1 MFEGCYTAI
10 VTPFTQGKID
20 EAAFLKLIE
29 RQIQAGVS
37 GIVPC
42 GTTGESPTLSHEEH
56 KRVIELT
63 IKQVAGRVK
72 VIAGA
77 GSNSTA
83 EAIDLTRFA
92 KQAGADAALVIT
104 PYYNKPTQRGLYLH
118 FEAIAQEV
126 DIPIILYN
134 VPGRTAVNIEIDTL
148 TALSE
153 LPGIVGIKEA
163 SGSVERVTRILDKT
177 NLCVLSGD
185 DALTYPMM
193 AVGAKGVISVTSNV
207 LPGLMSDMVKAIL
220 KGDFHK
226 GLELHKKLAG
236 INTKLFLET
245 NPIPVKAALAILG
258 LIQEELRLP
267 LCSMSVEKKKFLE
280 EELLKFHPE
289 HLK

>member
-10 VTPFTQGKID
+10 VTPFNQGKID
-20 EAAFLKLIE
+20 EPAFLKLIE
-29 RQIQAGVS
+29 RQIQAGVN

-56 KRVIELT
+56 KRVVELT
-63 IKQVAGRVK
+63 VKQVSGRVK

-134 VPGRTAVNIEIDTL
+134 VPGRTAVNLEIDTL
-148 TALSE
+148 TALAE

-163 SGSVERVTRILDKT
+163 SGSVERVSRILDKT

-185 DALTYPMM
+185 DGLAFPMM
-193 AVGAKGVISVTSNV
+193 AVGAKGVISVSSNV
-207 LPGLMSDMVKAIL
+207 VPGLMSEMIKAAL

-226 GLELHKKLAG
+226 GLELHKKLTG
-236 INTKLFLET
+236 LNTKLFLET

-258 LIQEELRLP
+258 LIKEELRLP
-267 LCSMSVEKKKFLE
+267 LCPMSIEKKKFLE